1 MILVTIVWVYRFVC
15 VCLCV
20 LGSMKSFIIKLHCH
34 VPTEKRKRA
43 YNRIIGGMPKQH
55 QAGRQI
61 CSTIDTHLFSS
72 ATLIHESA
80 CLRMFRT
87 QH

>member
-34 VPTEKRKRA
+34 VPTENRKR
-43 YNRIIGGMPKQH
+43 
-55 QAGRQI
+55 AGRQI
-61 CSTIDTHLFSS
+61 CSTIATHLFSS